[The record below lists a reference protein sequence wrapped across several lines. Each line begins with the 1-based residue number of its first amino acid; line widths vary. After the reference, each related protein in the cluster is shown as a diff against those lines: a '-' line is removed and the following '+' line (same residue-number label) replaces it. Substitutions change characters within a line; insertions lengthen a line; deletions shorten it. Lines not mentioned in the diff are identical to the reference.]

1 MKIIDLAETADFLG
15 VSKATV
21 RNWIRHKYL
30 SPLIKNKNTVFD
42 YNEVK
47 LLKENI
53 SKGAVVRL
61 NNRANKRESTK
72 KFVPKEYSKNKS
84 DNSGIIKIADY
95 IFDNSLETFSSIFF
109 LSINLLIKEQL
120 IFNKN
125 INELLSFNS
134 ADYKNPFLLDILKET
149 YNQINKPSFENKYYY
164 LIDLNIPD
172 QIDALG
178 MIYQS
183 VKSEG
188 EKAKQGS
195 YFTPK
200 NIVCDILSEYVNGK
214 HKILDPCC
222 GTGQFLL
229 NAGEYVKNPEL
240 LYGFDIDQSA
250 VFIAKINLI
259 IKFKS
264 MNFAPKIFQLNALN
278 DSNNFFTL
286 KNLPLHYDLII
297 TNPPWGQHID
307 KITLNS
313 LKSIY
318 PNIISLESF
327 SYFLSKS
334 IDMLNEKGTLSFIL
348 PESLLNIKVHSDI
361 RRIILNNT
369 TILKIIKLGRL
380 FTNVFTR
387 VIRIDLRK
395 GNPKDDHKITISS
408 DTNYYIEQNRFW
420 SNPDLIFDI
429 DVNDADQKIIDK
441 LFRRKHI
448 TLKGNA
454 DWALGIVTGDNKKFI
469 HLTKQIGFEEIY
481 GGNDLNKYFLSPA
494 KRYIHFVPESFQQVA
509 GINKYRAKEKLIYKF
524 ISDKLV
530 FAYDNEQRLT
540 LNSANILIPKIKNYP
555 IKIVL
560 ALLNSSL
567 YQFVYLKKFNALKV
581 LRGNIE
587 QLPFPIL
594 STEESNELISL
605 VNKVLTKKT
614 DPSEPDNFIMKLF
627 KISDTEKDHIKNS
640 TGFKESSK

>member
-1 MKIIDLAETADFLG
+1 
-15 VSKATV
+15 
-21 RNWIRHKYL
+21 
-30 SPLIKNKNTVFD
+30 
-42 YNEVK
+42 
-47 LLKENI
+47 
-53 SKGAVVRL
+53 
-61 NNRANKRESTK
+61 
-72 KFVPKEYSKNKS
+72 
-84 DNSGIIKIADY
+84 
-95 IFDNSLETFSSIFF
+95 
-109 LSINLLIKEQL
+109 
-120 IFNKN
+120 
-125 INELLSFNS
+125 
-134 ADYKNPFLLDILKET
+134 
-149 YNQINKPSFENKYYY
+149 
-164 LIDLNIPD
+164 
-172 QIDALG
+172 
-178 MIYQS
+178 
-183 VKSEG
+183 
-188 EKAKQGS
+188 
-195 YFTPK
+195 
-200 NIVCDILSEYVNGK
+200 
-214 HKILDPCC
+214 
-222 GTGQFLL
+222 
-229 NAGEYVKNPEL
+229 
-240 LYGFDIDQSA
+240 
-250 VFIAKINLI
+250 
-259 IKFKS
+259 

-408 DTNYYIEQNRFW
+408 DSVYYIEQNRFW

-429 DVNDADQKIIDK
+429 NINDVDQRIIDK
-441 LFRRKHI
+441 LFRKKHV
-448 TLKGNA
+448 TLKDNA

-469 HLTKQIGFEEIY
+469 HSRKQVGHEEIY
-481 GGNDLNKYFLSPA
+481 GGKDVNKYFLSPS

-530 FAYDNEQRLT
+530 FAYDNKQRLT
-540 LNSANILIPKIKNYP
+540 INSANILIPKIKNYP
-555 IKIVL
+555 IKAVL
-560 ALLNSSL
+560 VLLNSSL
-567 YQFVYLKKFNALKV
+567 YQFVYLKKFNTIKV
-581 LRGNIE
+581 LRGNLE

-594 STEESNELISL
+594 STEVSNELISL
-605 VNKVLTKKT
+605 ADKVLTKKT
-614 DPSEPDNFIMKLF
+614 DPSEPDNLIMKIF
-627 KISDTEKDHIKNS
+627 KITDTEIDNIKKS
-640 TGFKESSK
+640 TRFIEPSK